1 MTNENHMSRALEDV
15 KYPGYNSRWMILEQ
29 YIDKIRGT
37 FITYRLLCPSLDL
50 LNWLLCWEPRTNILK
65 MLPGDSK
72 AQPWLRTT
80 VEKGYESMV
89 EPCAVAAKKSLAI
102 FLPKGKGV
110 QQLLIRCDTAP

>member
-1 MTNENHMSRALEDV
+1 
-15 KYPGYNSRWMILEQ
+15 
-29 YIDKIRGT
+29 
-37 FITYRLLCPSLDL
+37 
-50 LNWLLCWEPRTNILK
+50 

-89 EPCAVAAKKSLAI
+89 YPCAVAAKKSLAI

-110 QQLLIRCDTAP
+110 QQPLIRCDAAP